1 MQKYFKY
8 KYKYFW
14 EKVFKIQAQNTI
26 HVFKIVCLYGAYNT
40 CSGRFIY
47 LLAYEPSKWCLY

>member
-14 EKVFKIQAQNTI
+14 EKVFKMQVRNTI
-26 HVFKIVCLYGAYNT
+26 HPCIYNSILNT
-40 CSGRFIY
+40 CF
-47 LLAYEPSKWCLY
+47 LNTPHHCLVCMPLF

>member
-14 EKVFKIQAQNTI
+14 KKVFNIQVQNII
-26 HVFKIVCLYGAYNT
+26 HVFKIV
-40 CSGRFIY
+40 F
-47 LLAYEPSKWCLY
+47 